1 MKKMKNYWN
10 YVLDD
15 QKRFNTLVFIIACS
29 FVFLINCLGFWMYIN
44 NY

>member
-15 QKRFNTLVFIIACS
+15 QKRFNILFFTIAGS
-29 FVFLINCLGFWMYIN
+29 VVFLINCLGFWMYIN
-44 NY
+44 N